1 MNKVSEQEIWQC
13 VKENGDLQAVLDTA
27 EPETRRWIVDTA
39 HSLLMRRDDLYMIMK
54 TTFSKLYERT
64 LESGDFTEIA
74 NEFKY
79 PMKDAMFLLYDGR
92 DIVSLVW
99 ESLEPPIEVE
109 VVD

>member
-1 MNKVSEQEIWQC
+1 MIEVSEHDIWEC
-13 VKENGDLQAVLDTA
+13 VKEDKDLQIILDSA

-54 TTFSKLYERT
+54 TTFTKLYERT

-92 DIVSLVW
+92 DIVPLVW

-109 VVD
+109 VIE